1 MREFKRKMMAL
12 AAASAVSVLAVSSTV
27 VLYMQIM

>member
-12 AAASAVSVLAVSSTV
+12 ATAPAVSVLAVSSTV
-27 VLYMQIM
+27 VYMQIM

>member
-12 AAASAVSVLAVSSTV
+12 AAASAVSVLAISSTV
-27 VLYMQIM
+27 VYMQIM

>member
-1 MREFKRKMMAL
+1 MREFKRKMTAL

-27 VLYMQIM
+27 VYMQIM

>member
-12 AAASAVSVLAVSSTV
+12 AAASAVSVLAVNSTV
-27 VLYMQIM
+27 VYMQIM

>member
-27 VLYMQIM
+27 VYM

>member
-1 MREFKRKMMAL
+1 MREFKRKMLAL

-27 VLYMQIM
+27 VYMQIM

>member
-12 AAASAVSVLAVSSTV
+12 AAASAVSVLDVSSTV
-27 VLYMQIM
+27 VYMQIM

>member
-27 VLYMQIM
+27 VYMQIM

>member
-12 AAASAVSVLAVSSTV
+12 AAASAVSVLAVSSIV
-27 VLYMQIM
+27 VYMQIM